1 MMHLKPSPEYPGRH
15 VHSTFPM
22 VLEQEA
28 NVLQGDFRSSH
39 SLISAC
45 TCVYRYYMTVCTT
58 LSNSPWQLVASGP
71 KMNPGIQSQEYLPVV
86 MFVQIVFLPHGFCA
100 HVTESAWTHYYT
112 NRYLIVYLHWT
123 VFPEFDSREK
133 VLLLA
138 TPSIATNTIRIGDT
152 CRLFLPPPVTSAAAT
167 I

>member
-15 VHSTFPM
+15 VHSWYWSRKQTDYKAISGAHM
-22 VLEQEA
+22 
-28 NVLQGDFRSSH
+28 H

-45 TCVYRYYMTVCTT
+45 MYMCMCIDIIMTVCTT
-58 LSNSPWQLVASGP
+58 LRNSPWQLVASDP

-112 NRYLIVYLHWT
+112 MKPIFNCFTYT
-123 VFPEFDSREK
+123 EQCMFPEFDSRGK
-133 VLLLA
+133 VLSLA
-138 TPSIATNTIRIGDT
+138 TPSIATNTIRMH
-152 CRLFLPPPVTSAAAT
+152 
-167 I
+167 